1 MLWPRAVRDVV
12 KTGPE
17 REIVDAYPYR
27 NACPTSVWSRL
38 IDSAEKDIT
47 FAGYANYF
55 LWQEQSRRADRLKT

>member
-55 LWQEQSRRADRLKT
+55 L